1 MGLPFTR
8 DQFFEVFRRYN
19 EAVWPAQWV
28 LYAFACAA
36 IMLAIRGKPRDGRLI
51 SGVLAT
57 FWLWMAIGYHFTF
70 FAAVNRAAI
79 VFGALFGVQAVLFG
93 AYGVWKGQLE
103 FRPQA
108 DLAGITGMLLVAY
121 ALVGYPLLGAALGHR
136 YPASPTFGVPC
147 PTTIFTLALLLW
159 ARPPLPRALLAVPL
173 LWAALGTSAAL
184 VLGVREDWG
193 LALAGVLAAALLLG
207 TLDERRRGARKDA
220 SVAVAPAPN

>member
-28 LYAFACAA
+28 LYAIACAA

-57 FWLWMAIGYHFTF
+57 LWLWMAIGYHFTF

-121 ALVGYPLLGAALGHR
+121 TLVGYPLLGTALGHR

-159 ARPPLPRALLAVPL
+159 ARPSLPRALLAGPL
-173 LWAALGTSAAL
+173 SGQRRTSAHWCLESVRIGMAL
-184 VLGVREDWG
+184 PASSPRRSSLERGR
-193 LALAGVLAAALLLG
+193 AAS
-207 TLDERRRGARKDA
+207 GARRTHQYC
-220 SVAVAPAPN
+220 APAPN